1 MRGGAE
7 VARKSHALQ
16 VEGSIPSP
24 APRLDPKEGT
34 RPPHPAC
41 CSPCLTAHGRQGAG
55 IRGLKAMGVRDSRWL
70 LGCVSLPTARLRPG
84 REALNPGVTGSAIDE

>member
-34 RPPHPAC
+34 RPPHDTGIEGDG
-41 CSPCLTAHGRQGAG
+41 CSG
-55 IRGLKAMGVRDSRWL
+55 
-70 LGCVSLPTARLRPG
+70 
-84 REALNPGVTGSAIDE
+84 